1 MIEQLRSI
9 HRKEA
14 GSSAQLKRLEVALQS
29 LQDREGTTSQ
39 RSSTAIKRLAEL
51 MDHDGRVNRLKE
63 GKFEL
68 LGNYQ
73 ALFLNLLKADA
84 SVVLGSAGETDEVVT
99 IDVRRQI
106 RWPTS
111 LHGKSGMRV
120 TEFPLKRLDPDGANP
135 YNPLKEA
142 FVLGTDTSV
151 EVEWV
156 VDEAVAQFGEERYES
171 EIGKRIQVH
180 ESGATF
186 LVLQGM
192 GQLGLIES
200 SGHQES

>member
-1 MIEQLRSI
+1 MIQTLRHI
-9 HRKEA
+9 HQGGE
-14 GSSAQLKRLEVALQS
+14 GSHAELRRLESALQS
-29 LQDREGTTSQ
+29 LQDREGNTSQ
-39 RSSTAIKRLAEL
+39 RSATAIKRLAEIL
-51 MDHDGRVNRLKE
+51 AHDRRVDRLKT
-63 GKFEL
+63 GKFEV

-120 TEFPLKRLDPDGANP
+120 SEFPLSRLDPDGSAP
-135 YNPLKEA
+135 YNPLHEA
-142 FVLGTDTSV
+142 FVLGLDQTL
-151 EVEWV
+151 EVEWI
-156 VDEAVAQFGEERYES
+156 VDDAIAQFGEQRHES
-171 EIGKRIQVH
+171 EIGQRIGVH

-186 LVLQGM
+186 LVLKGWAKM
-192 GQLGLIES
+192 V
-200 SGHQES
+200 

>member
-1 MIEQLRSI
+1 
-9 HRKEA
+9 
-14 GSSAQLKRLEVALQS
+14 
-29 LQDREGTTSQ
+29 
-39 RSSTAIKRLAEL
+39 

-99 IDVRRQI
+99 LDVRRQI

-156 VDEAVAQFGEERYES
+156 VDEAVAQFGEVRYES

-186 LVLQGM
+186 LVLGM

-200 SGHQES
+200 AGHQES